1 MNTSTRSMGHA
12 EGTRAPSRW
21 KRGGPSPRIRD
32 RRAPDVVPL
41 RALRGAKVAP
51 GAAESRG
58 FFPPTGA
65 RGTEGHG
72 SPLRSTSV
80 HGRAR

>member
-21 KRGGPSPRIRD
+21 KRSGPSPEIREW
-32 RRAPDVVPL
+32 RAPQFVPL
-41 RALRGAKVAP
+41 RALQGATAAP
-51 GAAESRG
+51 GYAESRG

-65 RGTEGHG
+65 RGTEGHDR
-72 SPLRSTSV
+72 PLRSTSV
-80 HGRAR
+80 HRRA